1 MRALESLWGPGI
13 VMSGKVKPKTLREVF
28 ELYNSFPRGRRIVGY
43 VSTAGW
49 LVFFVAFWLAVYYG
63 TGFITYLVLAF
74 LAFLCTTHSNYA
86 FAQNLTQRKVRRID
100 YWYLGT
106 AAIGLLLFAAA
117 YSNQRDVVLT
127 KIFVA
132 AHQSGEE
139 PIREQ
144 VVSSLANLSDFLCTD
159 GMLRTFPKPCE
170 GLKSFSKE
178 IRPHLSSEQISGLS
192 EKFAN
197 EVTSPYTRIFPIEK
211 LKENP
216 RIISPLSIIQVR
228 LDDRAAYMRTAP
240 SQTAVQRDEESEIVF
255 GLGQLV
261 IWPFL
266 LAYAL
271 ALRITKVTIDVFEW
285 AK

>member
-1 MRALESLWGPGI
+1 MAD
-13 VMSGKVKPKTLREVF
+13 KAKPKTLREVF
-28 ELYNSFPRGRRIVGY
+28 AIYNSFPRGRRIVGY
-43 VSTAGW
+43 ASTAGW
-49 LVFFVAFWLAVYYG
+49 LIFAVALGFAVYFG

-74 LAFLCTTHSNYA
+74 LSFLSTTHSNYA
-86 FAQNLTQRKVRRID
+86 FTQNLTQRKVRRID

-117 YSNQRDVVLT
+117 YSNQREIVLT

-144 VVSSLANLSDFLCTD
+144 VVSSLKDLSTFLCGDVMVRASAT
-159 GMLRTFPKPCE
+159 PCE
-170 GLKSFSKE
+170 GLKRFSEE
-178 IRPHLSSEQISGLS
+178 IKPHLTAEQIKGLR
-192 EKFAN
+192 EKFSTA
-197 EVTSPYTRIFPIEK
+197 VTMPYSRMFPIEK
-211 LKENP
+211 LKANP
-216 RIISPLSIIQVR
+216 SLFSPLSVIQVR
-228 LDDRAAYMRTAP
+228 LDDWAAYMQSAP
-240 SQTAVQRDEESEIVF
+240 AQTAAPRDEEAEIVY